1 MGNVN
6 TIIGNIPG
14 LYVESLIFNN
24 GESININKDD
34 IVVFV
39 GPNNV
44 GKSQSLKD
52 IYACITNQKYKK
64 VIKDVSLTLQ
74 IQVNDEE
81 FIKGY
86 STISTDPDT
95 SYLYSGLNY
104 RIYGYHLDD
113 HKLRKDHINEISK
126 FFINELKT
134 DNRLSIVNPPKLLS
148 TGMPSTHPIHD
159 IKSYPK
165 LRIKL
170 SEYFHKTF
178 GYHITPGFDS
188 IDIPLYLGERIK
200 LEEHYEDE
208 QLRQEEYKKR

>member
-74 IQVNDEE
+74 
-81 FIKGY
+81 
-86 STISTDPDT
+86 
-95 SYLYSGLNY
+95 
-104 RIYGYHLDD
+104 
-113 HKLRKDHINEISK
+113 K
-126 FFINELKT
+126 F
-134 DNRLSIVNPPKLLS
+134 S
-148 TGMPSTHPIHD
+148 
-159 IKSYPK
+159 
-165 LRIKL
+165 
-170 SEYFHKTF
+170 
-178 GYHITPGFDS
+178 
-188 IDIPLYLGERIK
+188 
-200 LEEHYEDE
+200 
-208 QLRQEEYKKR
+208 Q